1 LLPPRLHS
9 HRSAI
14 TSLHFIP
21 HPSASSSH
29 PGYLLSTSLDTL
41 LKLWDLQTSHCIQ
54 TVVAHR
60 AAVHAC
66 HLRFV
71 SPEHSEAG
79 EEEGEERIAMGSW
92 EVVTAS
98 GEGEVKG
105 WLIKED
111 GLDQGIKEEEDG
123 EVSF

>member
-1 LLPPRLHS
+1 
-9 HRSAI
+9 
-14 TSLHFIP
+14 
-21 HPSASSSH
+21 
-29 PGYLLSTSLDTL
+29 
-41 LKLWDLQTSHCIQ
+41 
-54 TVVAHR
+54 
-60 AAVHAC
+60 
-66 HLRFV
+66 
-71 SPEHSEAG
+71 
-79 EEEGEERIAMGSW
+79 MGSW